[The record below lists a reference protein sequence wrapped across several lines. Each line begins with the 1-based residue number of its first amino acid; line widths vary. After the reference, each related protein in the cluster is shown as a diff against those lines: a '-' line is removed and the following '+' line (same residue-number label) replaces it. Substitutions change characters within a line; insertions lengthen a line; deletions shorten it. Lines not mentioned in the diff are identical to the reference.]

1 MALENSSVGSIDL
14 YAKKV
19 KTLTKELLD
28 FLKTEYSFQDDEI
41 TVNWGDNS
49 SYLFSS
55 KGQKNLLIQDS
66 LCPKTHTQT
75 GNNEKT

>member
-55 KGQKNLLIQDS
+55 KGQKNLLI
-66 LCPKTHTQT
+66 
-75 GNNEKT
+75 

>member
-28 FLKTEYSFQDDEI
+28 FLKTEYSFKDAGI

-55 KGQKNLLIQDS
+55 KGQKFLFI
-66 LCPKTHTQT
+66 
-75 GNNEKT
+75 